1 MSLISSNIPNL
12 INGVSQQP
20 PSLRLG
26 SQAEEQVNGLSDV
39 VTGLTKRP
47 PTEHLGTI
55 TGDLSASKIH
65 TYKRDENEQ
74 YTVIV
79 SDGAIR
85 VLNQDGVELDVEL
98 EDGADYS
105 YITGINAEEDIR
117 ITSIADFSFILNTKK
132 VVLKSDDIVP
142 PARPFE
148 ALVYLKQVNYS
159 REYGVK
165 LETIDEGATVIGD
178 LTSASTTGDSTD
190 DANLKTSTVIEELR
204 DGIKSTTDSDSK
216 VFGLRSL
223 PRGSTT
229 AEYTARKLEL
239 RTLEVLPTFLPTDL
253 TRVSVTTDKHGLLDP
268 SYYTVDTVNNEVVI
282 SESLSDYVTLE
293 GNGRSSALVWQ
304 APKTTIY
311 INATDETNVQESF
324 SITPSTYAGKEP
336 MFVLSSLENDFEIY
350 SYDDNGGR
358 DLKAFKGTAKNFTD
372 LPNQAVN
379 GFELAVVGDNNKD
392 EDNFHVKFTGTIG
405 QGTWQETVKS
415 GIQNDFDTSTMPHRL
430 EKFISDG
437 TDGRDVGEVFWKFGA
452 TPFLGRKAGDD
463 ETNPFP
469 SFVGNTINDIFFHR
483 NRLGFLSDEN
493 VIFSEASG
501 FYNFFRTTV
510 RALLDSAPIDVAVSN
525 DSVSILKAA
534 IPYSEQLLLFS
545 DLAQFNLTSGN
556 LLTPTEVA
564 VNVATN
570 YEADLRV
577 RPVSAGNS
585 VFFAN
590 DKGAS
595 VGIREYFVA
604 NQTELNVA
612 DDVTSNIPTY
622 IKGNI
627 TGMVTSSNEDTLLV
641 TTDNDPKTVYV
652 YRWYIAGNEKAQS
665 SWSKWT
671 FTGDILDMSFNNSEI
686 FFLFDHGDMNTL
698 EKINLSEDTAVS
710 LTASKHPVLLDRRV
724 LLNSASDTVPYT
736 DSNVAYMDMNG
747 KDLSSPSTYPVY
759 AGVPYTFS
767 YTFSEQ
773 VFKTDPSKPIT
784 IARYQLRNFN
794 IVYSNTSTFD
804 VTVTST
810 GRDPKSSTF
819 TGNLLGA
826 SSFVLGTANIV
837 PNGTYKVGIQSQASE
852 TDVTISSASA
862 LPCNFTSVEVE
873 GFVTIRSQR
882 I

>member
-26 SQAEEQVNGLSDV
+26 SQAEEQINGLSDV

-47 PTEHLGTI
+47 PTEHLADVI
-55 TGDLSASKIH
+55 GDLSTAKIH
-65 TYKRDENEQ
+65 TYKRDEAEQ
-74 YTVIV
+74 YTVMV

-85 VLNQDGVELDVEL
+85 VLNRFGVELDVEL
-98 EDGADYS
+98 ADNATYD
-105 YITGINAEEDIR
+105 YITGINAQQDIR

-132 VVLKSDDIVP
+132 VVLKSTLVSP
-142 PARPFE
+142 EPRPFE
-148 ALVYLKQVNYS
+148 SLVYLKQANYS
-159 REYGVK
+159 RQYGVK
-165 LETIDEGATVIGD
+165 IDTLDNYAEVIGNLSTATSTGGSTSDSNLRTSSVINTLRNNLKSSTGATTHVIG
-178 LTSASTTGDSTD
+178 ARR
-190 DANLKTSTVIEELR
+190 STVPNGSSGWEAERLALH
-204 DGIKSTTDSDSK
+204 T
-216 VFGLRSL
+216 LSL
-223 PRGSTT
+223 PP
-229 AEYTARKLEL
+229 
-239 RTLEVLPTFLPTDL
+239 TLLPTDL
-253 TRVSVTTDKHGLLDP
+253 SRVSISTEKHGLINP
-268 SYYTVDTVNNEVVI
+268 SKYDIDAINNAIVI
-282 SESLSDYVTLE
+282 KLSFDNYLSGGWT
-293 GNGRSSALVWQ
+293 RS

-311 INATDETNVQESF
+311 VNATDESDVAETFQLM
-324 SITPSTYAGKEP
+324 PATYDGKEP
-336 MFVLSSLENDFEIY
+336 MFVISSLENDYNIS
-350 SYDDNGGR
+350 SYDDNGGN
-358 DLKAFKGTAKNFTD
+358 DLRVFKGTAKSFTD

-392 EDNFHVKFTGTIG
+392 EDNFHVRFTGNVG

-415 GIQNDFDTSTMPHRL
+415 GIQNAFDLSTLPHRL

-437 TDGRDVGEVFWKFGA
+437 TDGRAVGEIFWKFGPA
-452 TPFLGRKAGDD
+452 PFLGRKAGDD
-463 ETNPFP
+463 DTNPFP
-469 SFVGNTINDIFFHR
+469 SFVGYTINDIFFHR

-570 YEADLRV
+570 YEADLSV

-590 DKGAS
+590 DKGDS

-604 NQTELNVA
+604 GQTELNVA
-612 DDVTSNIPTY
+612 DDVTSNVPTY
-622 IKGNI
+622 VKGDI

-641 TTDNDPKTVYV
+641 TTDDDPKTVYV
-652 YRWYIAGNEKAQS
+652 YRWYISNNEKVQS

-671 FTGDILDMSFNNSEI
+671 FDSEILDMSFNNAEI
-686 FFLFDHGDMNTL
+686 FFLMKRDTGVTF

-736 DSNVAYMDMNG
+736 DPNVVYMSLNG
-747 KDLSSPSTYPVY
+747 KNLSSPSTYPVY

-767 YTFSEQ
+767 YSFSEQ
-773 VFKTDPSKPIT
+773 VFKPDPAKPIT

-794 IVYSNTSTFD
+794 LVYSNTSTFD

-819 TGNLLGA
+819 TGNLLGS
-826 SSFVLGTANIV
+826 SSFVLGSANVV
-837 PNGTYKVGIQSQASE
+837 PNGTYKVGIQSQSSE
-852 TDVTISSASA
+852 TDVTITSASA

-873 GFVTIRSQR
+873 GFVTIRSKR
-882 I
+882 M

>member
-26 SQAEEQVNGLSDV
+26 SQAEEQINGLSDV

-55 TGDLSASKIH
+55 IGDLSTSKIH

-74 YTVIV
+74 YTVMV
-79 SDGAIR
+79 SNGAIR
-85 VLNQDGVELDVEL
+85 VLNQNGVELDVEL
-98 EDGADYS
+98 DDGANYD
-105 YITGINAEEDIR
+105 YITGINAEQDIR

-132 VVLKSDDIVP
+132 VVLKSDEIYP
-142 PARPFE
+142 PERPNE
-148 ALVYLKQVNYS
+148 ALVYLKQVNYE
-159 REYGVK
+159 REYAIR
-165 LETIDEGATVIGD
+165 IDTNDSGTVTYGG
-178 LTSASTTGDSTD
+178 LTSSFLTGSNEHG
-190 DANLKTSTVIEELR
+190 AHLQNSLVVENLRSDL
-204 DGIKSTTDSDSK
+204 KSTTDSDSVIFSK
-216 VFGLRSL
+216 R
-223 PRGSTT
+223 T
-229 AEYTARKLEL
+229 ATLVDANARTEL
-239 RTLEVLPTFLPTDL
+239 RTYQLSTVFLPTDL
-253 TRVSVTTDKHGLLDP
+253 SRISVTTTRLLK
-268 SYYTVDTVNNEVVI
+268 SSEYQIDTVN
-282 SESLSDYVTLE
+282 D
-293 GNGRSSALVWQ
+293 
-304 APKTTIY
+304 TIY
-311 INATDETNVQESF
+311 ISADDHIEIQPTRNIVATGGTPVVQVHKAASNDTSTQAEF
-324 SITPSTYAGKEP
+324 SLAPVNYQGKEP
-336 MFVLSSLENDFEIY
+336 MFVISSLTREFDIY
-350 SYDDNGGR
+350 ASDDTGGTG
-358 DLKAFKGTAKNFTD
+358 LKAFKNTAKSFTD
-372 LPNQAVN
+372 LPNQCVD
-379 GFELAVVGDNNKD
+379 GFQLAVIGDNNKD

-405 QGTWQETVKS
+405 QGVWQETVAA
-415 GIQNDFDTSTMPHRL
+415 GIENKFDLSTMPHRL

-437 TDGRDVGEVFWKFGA
+437 TDGRDVGEVFWKFGP
-452 TPFLGRKAGDD
+452 TPFLDRAAGDD
-463 ETNPFP
+463 DTNPFP
-469 SFVGNTINDIFFHR
+469 SFVDNTINDIFFHR

-545 DLAQFNLTSGN
+545 DLAQFNLTAGA

-570 YEADLRV
+570 YEADLSV

-604 NQTELNVA
+604 GQTELNVA

-641 TTDNDPKTVYV
+641 TTDDDPKTVYV
-652 YRWYIAGNEKAQS
+652 YRWYIANNEKAQS

-686 FFLFDHGDMNTL
+686 FFLFNHDGVNTL
-698 EKINLSEDTAVS
+698 EKINLSEDTAVA
-710 LTASKHPVLLDRRV
+710 LTTSKHSVLLDRRV
-724 LLNSASDTVPYT
+724 LLNSVSDTVPYT
-736 DSNVAYMDMNG
+736 DSNIAYMSLNG
-747 KDLSSPSTYPVY
+747 KNLSSPSTYPVY

-767 YTFSEQ
+767 YSFSEQ
-773 VFKTDPSKPIT
+773 VFKPDPSKPIT

-819 TGNLLGA
+819 TGNLLGS
-826 SSFVLGTANIV
+826 SSFVLGSANVV

-852 TDVTISSASA
+852 TDVTITSASA

-873 GFVTIRSQR
+873 GFVTIRSKR
-882 I
+882 M

>member
-26 SQAEEQVNGLSDV
+26 SQAEEQINGLSDV

-55 TGDLSASKIH
+55 IGDLSTSKIH

-74 YTVIV
+74 YTVMV

-85 VLNQDGVELDVEL
+85 VLNQNGVELDVEL
-98 EDGADYS
+98 DDGANYD
-105 YITGINAEEDIR
+105 YITGINAEQDIR

-132 VVLKSDDIVP
+132 VVLKSDEIYP
-142 PARPFE
+142 PERPNE
-148 ALVYLKQVNYS
+148 ALVYLKQVNYE
-159 REYGVK
+159 REYAIR
-165 LETIDEGATVIGD
+165 IDTNDSGTVTYGG
-178 LTSASTTGDSTD
+178 LTSSFLTGSNEHG
-190 DANLKTSTVIEELR
+190 AHLQNSLVVENLRSDL
-204 DGIKSTTDSDSK
+204 KSTTDSDSVIFSK
-216 VFGLRSL
+216 R
-223 PRGSTT
+223 T
-229 AEYTARKLEL
+229 ATLVDANARTEL
-239 RTLEVLPTFLPTDL
+239 RTYQLSTVFLPTDL
-253 TRVSVTTDKHGLLDP
+253 SRISVTTTRLLK
-268 SYYTVDTVNNEVVI
+268 SSEYQIDTVN
-282 SESLSDYVTLE
+282 D
-293 GNGRSSALVWQ
+293 
-304 APKTTIY
+304 TIY
-311 INATDETNVQESF
+311 ISADDHIEIQPTRNIVATGGTPVVQVHKAASNDTSTQAEF
-324 SITPSTYAGKEP
+324 SLAPVNYQGKEP
-336 MFVLSSLENDFEIY
+336 MFVISSLTREFDIY
-350 SYDDNGGR
+350 ASDDTGGTG
-358 DLKAFKGTAKNFTD
+358 LKAFKNTAKSFTD
-372 LPNQAVN
+372 LPNQCVD
-379 GFELAVVGDNNKD
+379 GFQLAVIGDNNKD

-405 QGTWQETVKS
+405 QGVWQETVAA
-415 GIQNDFDTSTMPHRL
+415 GIENKFDLSTMPHRL

-437 TDGRDVGEVFWKFGA
+437 TDGRDVGEVFWKFGP
-452 TPFLGRKAGDD
+452 TPFLDRAAGDD
-463 ETNPFP
+463 DTNPFP
-469 SFVGNTINDIFFHR
+469 SFVDNTINDIFFHR

-545 DLAQFNLTSGN
+545 DLAQFNLTAGA

-570 YEADLRV
+570 YEADLSV

-604 NQTELNVA
+604 GQTELNVA

-641 TTDNDPKTVYV
+641 TTDDDPKTVYV
-652 YRWYIAGNEKAQS
+652 YRWYIANNEKAQS

-686 FFLFDHGDMNTL
+686 FFLFNHDGVNTL
-698 EKINLSEDTAVS
+698 EKINLSEDTAVA
-710 LTASKHPVLLDRRV
+710 LTTSKHSVLLDRRV
-724 LLNSASDTVPYT
+724 LLNSVSDTVPYT
-736 DSNVAYMDMNG
+736 DSNIAYMSLNG
-747 KDLSSPSTYPVY
+747 KNLSSPSTYPVY

-767 YTFSEQ
+767 YSFSEQ
-773 VFKTDPSKPIT
+773 VFKPDPSKPIT

-819 TGNLLGA
+819 TGNLLGS
-826 SSFVLGTANIV
+826 SSFVLGSANVV

-852 TDVTISSASA
+852 TDVTITSASA

-873 GFVTIRSQR
+873 GFVTIRSKR
-882 I
+882 M

>member
-26 SQAEEQVNGLSDV
+26 SQAEEQINGLSDV

-55 TGDLSASKIH
+55 IGDLSTSKIH

-74 YTVIV
+74 YTVMV

-98 EDGADYS
+98 ADGANYD
-105 YITGINAEEDIR
+105 YITGINAEQDIR

-132 VVLKSDDIVP
+132 VVLKSEEIYP
-142 PARPFE
+142 PARPNE
-148 ALVYLKQVNYS
+148 ALVYLKQVNYE
-159 REYGVK
+159 REYSLRVDTDDDGS
-165 LETIDEGATVIGD
+165 TVYGG
-178 LTSASTTGDSTD
+178 LTASTTTGDSTN
-190 DANLKTSTVIEELR
+190 DANLQNSTVIGELR
-204 DGIKSTTDSDSK
+204 GGLKSTTDSDSVIFSK
-216 VFGLRSL
+216 RSGDVA
-223 PRGSTT
+223 PAAT
-229 AEYTARKLEL
+229 APLYVYQLDSS
-239 RTLEVLPTFLPTDL
+239 FLPTDL
-253 TRVSVTTDKHGLLDP
+253 SRITVTTNRLLDSSEYTIDSGNNTITISEDAGHIELKGTINPALYRYEATTVSVHKAASD
-268 SYYTVDTVNNEVVI
+268 DTSTQAEF
-282 SESLSDYVTLE
+282 SL
-293 GNGRSSALVWQ
+293 
-304 APKTTIY
+304 APPNY
-311 INATDETNVQESF
+311 N
-324 SITPSTYAGKEP
+324 GKEP
-336 MFVLSSLENDFEIY
+336 MFVISSLTREFDIY
-350 SYDDNGGR
+350 ASDDGGGT
-358 DLKAFKGTAKNFTD
+358 DLKAFKDTAKSFTD
-372 LPNQAVN
+372 LPNQCVD
-379 GFELAVVGDNNKD
+379 GFQLAVIGDNNKD

-405 QGTWQETVKS
+405 QGVWQETVKA
-415 GIQNDFDTSTMPHRL
+415 GIENKFDLTTMPHRL

-437 TDGRDVGEVFWKFGA
+437 TDGRVAGEVFWKFGPS
-452 TPFLGRKAGDD
+452 PFLDRAAGDD
-463 ETNPFP
+463 DTNPFP

-483 NRLGFLSDEN
+483 NRLGVLSDEN

-545 DLAQFNLTSGN
+545 DLAQFNLTAGA

-570 YEADLRV
+570 YEADLSV

-604 NQTELNVA
+604 GQTELNVA

-641 TTDNDPKTVYV
+641 TTDDDPKTVYV
-652 YRWYIAGNEKAQS
+652 YRWYIANNEKAQS

-671 FTGDILDMSFNNSEI
+671 FAGDILDMSFNNSEI
-686 FFLFDHGDMNTL
+686 FFLFNHDGVNTL

-724 LLNSASDTVPYT
+724 LLNSVSDTVPYT
-736 DSNVAYMDMNG
+736 DSNIAYMSLNG
-747 KDLSSPSTYPVY
+747 KNLSSPSTYPVY

-767 YTFSEQ
+767 YSFSEQ
-773 VFKTDPSKPIT
+773 VFKPDPSKPIT

-826 SSFVLGTANIV
+826 SSFVLGTANVV
-837 PNGTYKVGIQSQASE
+837 PSGTYKVGIQSQASE

-873 GFVTIRSQR
+873 GFVTTRSQR

>member
-55 TGDLSASKIH
+55 IGDLSTSKIH
-65 TYKRDENEQ
+65 TYKRDEDEQ
-74 YTVIV
+74 YTVMV

-98 EDGADYS
+98 ADGANYD
-105 YITGINAEEDIR
+105 YITGINAEQDIR

-132 VVLKSDDIVP
+132 VVLKSDDIYP
-142 PARPFE
+142 PARPNE
-148 ALVYLKQVNYS
+148 ALVYLKQVNYE
-159 REYGVK
+159 REYSIR
-165 LETIDEGATVIGD
+165 IDTADDDTTVYGG
-178 LTSASTTGDSTD
+178 LTSSTTTGDSTD
-190 DANLKTSTVIEELR
+190 DANLKNSEVVGVLR
-204 DGIKSTTDSDSK
+204 NRLKSTTDSDSL
-216 VFGLRSL
+216 VFSKRSVLSSSIAPQNLNVYNL
-223 PRGSTT
+223 PN
-229 AEYTARKLEL
+229 
-239 RTLEVLPTFLPTDL
+239 VFLPADL
-253 TRVSVTTDKHGLLDP
+253 TRVSVTTTRLLDP
-268 SYYTVDTVNNEVVI
+268 SEYTIDTVNDVLTITNDDHI
-282 SESLSDYVTLE
+282 SIVTL
-293 GNGRSSALVWQ
+293 RSSKRYATPVVSIHV
-304 APKTTIY
+304 A
-311 INATDETNVQESF
+311 ATDDTSTQSEF
-324 SITPSTYAGKEP
+324 SLAPPNYNGKEP
-336 MFVLSSLENDFEIY
+336 MFVISSLTREFDIY
-350 SYDDNGGR
+350 ASDDGGGT
-358 DLKAFKGTAKNFTD
+358 DLKAFKNTAKNFTD
-372 LPNQAVN
+372 LPNQCVD
-379 GFELAVVGDNNKD
+379 GFQLAVIGDNNKD
-392 EDNFHVKFTGTIG
+392 EDNFHVKFVGTIG
-405 QGTWQETVKS
+405 QGVWQETVKA
-415 GIQNDFDTSTMPHRL
+415 GIENKFDLTTMPHRL

-437 TDGRDVGEVFWKFGA
+437 TDGRAVGEVFWKFGS
-452 TPFLGRKAGDD
+452 TPFLDRAAGDD
-463 ETNPFP
+463 DTNPFP

-545 DLAQFNLTSGN
+545 DLAQFNLTAGA

-570 YEADLRV
+570 YEADLSV

-604 NQTELNVA
+604 GQTELNVA

-641 TTDNDPKTVYV
+641 TTDDDPKTVYV
-652 YRWYIAGNEKAQS
+652 YRWYITNNEKAQS

-671 FTGDILDMSFNNSEI
+671 FAGDILDMSFNNSEI
-686 FFLFDHGDMNTL
+686 FFLFNHDGVNTL
-698 EKINLSEDTAVS
+698 EKINLSEDTAVE

-736 DSNVAYMDMNG
+736 DSNVAYMSLNG
-747 KDLSSPSTYPVY
+747 KNLSSPSTYPVY

-773 VFKTDPSKPIT
+773 VFKQDPSKPMT

-804 VTVTST
+804 VTVAST

-819 TGNLLGA
+819 TGNLLGS
-826 SSFVLGTANIV
+826 SSFVLGTANVV
-837 PNGTYKVGIQSQASE
+837 PSGTYKVGIQSQASE
-852 TDVTISSASA
+852 TDVTITSASA

>member
-26 SQAEEQVNGLSDV
+26 SQAEEQINGLSDV

-55 TGDLSASKIH
+55 IGDLSTSKIH
-65 TYKRDENEQ
+65 TYKRDDSEQ
-74 YTVIV
+74 YTVMV

-85 VLNQDGVELDVEL
+85 VVDENGVELDVEL
-98 EDGADYS
+98 AEGADYS
-105 YITGINAEEDIR
+105 YITGINAKEDIR
-117 ITSIADFSFILNTKK
+117 ITSVSDFNFILNTKK
-132 VVLKSDDIVP
+132 IVAKSNDLNP
-142 PARPFE
+142 PARPNE
-148 ALVYLKQVNYS
+148 TLVYLKQVNYERDYQVS
-159 REYGVK
+159 ITPKSDDINTYTSFGASKVSGGSTSAASLKTTTIINDLRNQIFQPITSDYIGQRVSSPPHRKDNYGENVALDTDYRNYTLDPALASVAAGELSVRSGSVLLNDTQWSISGTTLTISYPDHIYFQTSGLSTHHVCIAREV
-165 LETIDEGATVIGD
+165 EVFSHAATVNV
-178 LTSASTTGDSTD
+178 AD
-190 DANLKTSTVIEELR
+190 DFK
-204 DGIKSTTDSDSK
+204 
-216 VFGLRSL
+216 
-223 PRGSTT
+223 
-229 AEYTARKLEL
+229 
-239 RTLEVLPTFLPTDL
+239 VLPVDYGNEPMFIVSSTEYDFD
-253 TRVSVTTDKHGLLDP
+253 VSVTDDSG
-268 SYYTVDTVNNEVVI
+268 
-282 SESLSDYVTLE
+282 
-293 GNGRSSALVWQ
+293 GSA
-304 APKTTIY
+304 
-311 INATDETNVQESF
+311 F
-324 SITPSTYAGKEP
+324 
-336 MFVLSSLENDFEIY
+336 
-350 SYDDNGGR
+350 
-358 DLKAFKGTAKNFTD
+358 KAFKDTAKSFVD
-372 LPNQAVN
+372 LPNQCIDGFQIAVI
-379 GFELAVVGDNNKD
+379 GDNNKD
-392 EDNFHVKFTGTIG
+392 EDNFHVRFTGNAG
-405 QGTWQETVKS
+405 QGVWQETVRS
-415 GIQNDFDTSTMPHRL
+415 GIQNDFDLTTMPHQL
-430 EKFISDG
+430 EKCVSDG
-437 TDGRDVGEVFWKFGA
+437 TDGRALGEVFWKFGQA
-452 TPFLGRKAGDD
+452 PFLGRKAGD
-463 ETNPFP
+463 ELTNPFP

-483 NRLGFLSDEN
+483 NRLGFLADEN

-570 YEADLRV
+570 YEADLSV

-590 DKGAS
+590 DKGSS
-595 VGIREYFVA
+595 VGVREYYVA
-604 NQTELNVA
+604 GQTELNVA
-612 DDVTSNIPTY
+612 DDVTGNVPTY
-622 IKGNI
+622 VKGNI

-641 TTDNDPKTVYV
+641 TTDDDPKVVYV
-652 YRWYIAGNEKAQS
+652 YRWYVSGNEKAQS

-671 FTGDILDMSFNNSEI
+671 FAGDILDMSFNNSEI
-686 FFLFDHGDMNTL
+686 FFLFNHDGVNTL
-698 EKINLSEDTAVS
+698 EKINLSEDTAVA

-724 LLNSASDTVPYT
+724 LLNSSSDTVPYT

-747 KDLSSPSTYPVY
+747 KNLSSPSTYPVY

-767 YTFSEQ
+767 YSFSEQ
-773 VFKTDPSKPIT
+773 VFKPDPSKPIT

-837 PNGTYKVGIQSQASE
+837 PSGTYKVGIQSQASE

-873 GFVTIRSQR
+873 GFVTTRSQR

>member
-47 PTEHLGTI
+47 PTEHLATVI
-55 TGDLSASKIH
+55 GDLSASKIH

-98 EDGADYS
+98 ADGANYD
-105 YITGINAEEDIR
+105 YITGINAEQDIR

-132 VVLKSDDIVP
+132 VVLKSDEIYP
-142 PARPFE
+142 PARPQE
-148 ALVYLKQVNYS
+148 ALVYLKQVNYD
-159 REYGVK
+159 REYS
-165 LETIDEGATVIGD
+165 LRIDTADEGSTSYGD
-178 LTSASTTGDSTD
+178 LLASKTTGGSTD
-190 DANLKTSTVIEELR
+190 DANLQNSTVIESLR
-204 DGIKSTTDSDSK
+204 NDLKSTTDSDSK
-216 VFGLRSL
+216 KFSKRIGYTSQGDTTLSV
-223 PRGSTT
+223 ST
-229 AEYTARKLEL
+229 Y
-239 RTLEVLPTFLPTDL
+239 VLPSTFLPVDL
-253 TRVSVTTDKHGLLDP
+253 SRISVTTTRLLDP
-268 SYYTVDTVNNEVVI
+268 SDYTIDSSTNTLVI
-282 SESLSDYVTLE
+282 TDASHVE
-293 GNGRSSALVWQ
+293 R
-304 APKTTIY
+304 KTTKFGAQLHTPTVSVY
-311 INATDETNVQESF
+311 KRASTDTSVQEDF
-324 SITPSTYAGKEP
+324 NLEPPNYDGKEP
-336 MFVLSSLENDFEIY
+336 MFVISSLERNFDIY
-350 SYDDNGGR
+350 AADDGGGN
-358 DLKAFKGTAKNFTD
+358 DLKAFKETAKSFTD
-372 LPNQAVN
+372 LPNQCVD
-379 GFELAVVGDNNKD
+379 GFQLAVVGDNNKD
-392 EDNFHVKFTGTIG
+392 EDNFHVKFVGTIG
-405 QGTWQETVKS
+405 QGVWQETVKA
-415 GIQNDFDTSTMPHRL
+415 GIENKFDLTTMPHRL
-430 EKFISDG
+430 EKFVSDG
-437 TDGRDVGEVFWKFGA
+437 SDGRVAGEVFWKFGP
-452 TPFLGRKAGDD
+452 TPFLDRAAGDD
-463 ETNPFP
+463 DTNPFP
-469 SFVGNTINDIFFHR
+469 SFVGNTVNDIFFHR

-545 DLAQFNLTSGN
+545 DLAQFNLTSGA

-570 YEADLRV
+570 YEADLSV

-590 DKGAS
+590 DKGSS

-604 NQTELNVA
+604 GQTELNVA
-612 DDVTSNIPTY
+612 DDVTGNIPTY

-627 TGMVTSSNEDTLLV
+627 TNMVTSSNEDTLLI
-641 TTDNDPKTVYV
+641 TTDDDPKTVFV
-652 YRWYIAGNEKAQS
+652 YRWYVTNNEKAQS

-686 FFLFDHGDMNTL
+686 FFLFNHNGVNTL

-724 LLNSASDTVPYT
+724 LLNSESDTVPYT
-736 DSNVAYMDMNG
+736 DSNIAYMSLAG
-747 KDLSSPSTYPVY
+747 KNLSSPSTYPVY
-759 AGVPYTFS
+759 AGIPYTFS

-819 TGNLLGA
+819 TGNLLGS
-826 SSFVLGTANIV
+826 SSFVLGTANVV
-837 PNGTYKVGIQSQASE
+837 PSGTYKVGIQSQASE
-852 TDVTISSASA
+852 TDVTISSVSA

-873 GFVTIRSQR
+873 GFVTTRSQR